1 MTRMHRIEDAA
12 RLAMGDFRA
21 GDAPAVPSAPA
32 LGPWLSSIA
41 VVAVC
46 LASAVLAFGFY

>member
-1 MTRMHRIEDAA
+1 MTRMHGIEDAA

-21 GDAPAVPSAPA
+21 GDAPAAPVGPG

-41 VVAVC
+41 VVAAC
-46 LASAVLAFGFY
+46 LASAVLAFSLY